1 MKRQLPKWSDLQP
14 LLQFKTP
21 DLNRRRARVNSAADV
36 WDLRR
41 IAKRRTPTGP
51 FDYTDGAAEL
61 ELGLSNARQAYRNVE
76 FIPGVLRDVSDV
88 DMSTTIAGAPS
99 ALPFGIAPTG
109 FTRMMQAE
117 GEIAGVQAAHAAGIP
132 FSLSTMGTTSPE
144 RVAAAAPGS
153 RRWFQLY
160 LWNDRDASLEL
171 IRRAAASGFDTLM
184 VTVDCAV
191 AGARLRDVRN
201 GLTVP
206 PQLTV
211 KTVLDASYRP
221 EWWIN
226 FLTTEPLT
234 FASFN
239 HFDGTVAE
247 LMNKMFDPT
256 LSFDDLEWLREIWK
270 GKLFVK
276 GVQTVDDAQKA
287 VDHGADGVVLSN
299 HGGRQLD
306 RAPIPLHVLPA
317 VREKLGKSAEIILD
331 TGIMNGGDVVAA
343 IAAGADFTLVG
354 RAYLYGLM
362 AGGRLGVDRMID
374 ILSAETKR
382 TMALLGVSSVGE
394 LTPDHVKLHARA

>member
-1 MKRQLPKWSDLQP
+1 MRRQLPKWSDLQP

-21 DLNRRRARVNSAADV
+21 DLNRRRARVNAAADV

-61 ELGLSNARQAYRNVE
+61 ELGLENARQSYRNVE
-76 FIPGVLRDVSDV
+76 FIPGVLRDVSSV
-88 DMSTTIAGAPS
+88 DMSTTIAGGPS

-109 FTRMMQAE
+109 FTRMMQTE
-117 GEIAGVQAAHAAGIP
+117 GEIAGVQSAHAAGIP
-132 FSLSTMGTTSPE
+132 FSLSTMGTTSVE

-160 LWNDRDASLEL
+160 LWNDREASLEL
-171 IRRAAASGFDTLM
+171 VRRAAASGFDTLM

-191 AGARLRDVRN
+191 AGARLRDARN

-211 KTVLDASYRP
+211 KTLLDASYRP

-226 FLTTEPLT
+226 FLTTEPLN
-234 FASFN
+234 FASFS
-239 HFDGTVAE
+239 HFDGTVAD

-256 LSFDDLEWLREIWK
+256 LTFDDLEWLREIWK

-306 RAPIPLHVLPA
+306 RAPIPLHVLPE
-317 VREKLGKSAEIILD
+317 VRKKLGTSAEIILD

-343 IAAGADFTLVG
+343 LAAGADFTLVG

-362 AGGRLGVDRMID
+362 AGGRLGVDRMIE
-374 ILSAETKR
+374 ILSAEVKR
-382 TMALLGVSSVGE
+382 TMALLGVSTVSE
-394 LTPDHVKLHARA
+394 LTPDHIKLHARA